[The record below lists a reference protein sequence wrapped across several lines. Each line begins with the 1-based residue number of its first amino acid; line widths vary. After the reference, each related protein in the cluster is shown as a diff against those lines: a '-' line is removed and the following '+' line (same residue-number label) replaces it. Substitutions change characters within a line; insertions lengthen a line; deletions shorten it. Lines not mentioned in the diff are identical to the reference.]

1 MSINE
6 KVKQVFNTQ
15 SIDERLKG
23 ELRFALRI
31 NEARDGEFDN
41 LLNTALD
48 KLLEKLEKTKF
59 ITEEITFETE
69 KELEPIGEVSKD
81 YKVHTVAHAHI
92 DMNWMWAYQET
103 VNVTLD
109 TFRTMLRL
117 MEEYPQFT
125 FSQSQAS
132 VYEICEKYDPEM
144 FEAIKKRVKEGRW
157 EITASTWTEAD
168 KNLPSGESLSR
179 HHLYTKQYMKEKF
192 GLESE
197 QLAIDF
203 EPDTFGHSNFV
214 PEILNSGEVK
224 YYYHCRGKELQYAY
238 RYKAPS
244 GDEILC
250 YQEPFWYNGIIYPHS
265 FEGIP
270 MVCKKIGANIGLHV
284 YGVGDHGGGPSRRD
298 IERLLDMQKWPIAP
312 TIVFSTYHAFFKEL
326 EQVRDSL
333 PVVDTERNFI
343 FTGCY
348 SSQSQIKAGNRICE
362 DKLCAG
368 EAISAISSAFASHKE
383 NKENFKNA
391 WKKVLFNQFH
401 DIIPGSCVRDSR
413 NHALGMYQEALAS
426 TDAELTKGMLKLA
439 ETIDSSAFMTDGNNL
454 TTSEGAGVGFGS
466 PLSSFDF
473 HTVAEYG
480 KGNTRIIHIFNPTN
494 FEREEVTNVTIW
506 DWQGDRSRLICEDV
520 NGERLSYAIKGA
532 QHYWSHDFIRLSVR
546 VKVKAFGVTTLIIKE
561 GEVKNIPF
569 ATPETVNINQRVE
582 YVRPLVLENDLVRAE
597 FDNNMCLISFIDKK
611 TGKEMVSGKAAYF
624 ENYIENGRIH
634 MPNAWSEGPAV
645 KTVNINEEARV
656 FIVDKDIDTAVD
668 SSIDYSLDYNTS
680 KITVTVT
687 LPKNSSVLE
696 YKINT
701 DWREI
706 GAHGSVIPTLRF
718 KIPLSFKS
726 DTALYD
732 IPMGTIN
739 RPQLPHDVPARNFA
753 FVSDGC
759 GKGIALMCNAQ
770 GAYRYFEDTLGVTL
784 IRSTDNP
791 DHLPEFGK
799 HDHKVAIGILDD
811 DKKTIFAAAQSFT
824 LPLLSA
830 SVCAHKGTVPAEHS
844 WLKVEGDV
852 IVSAVKTPEDN
863 QKGLIVRFYSISEE
877 ETQVNIKLY
886 GEPKCATIVNTLENE
901 TGKSKISG
909 NTVSLTAKPLSLYTV
924 KITF

>member
-6 KVKQVFNTQ
+6 KIK
-15 SIDERLKG
+15 SILNYPSVNGRLKG

-48 KLLEKLEKTKF
+48 KLLEKLKKTKF

-132 VYEICEKYDPEM
+132 VYDICEKYDPEM
-144 FEAIKKRVKEGRW
+144 FEAINKRVKEGRW

-250 YQEPFWYNGIIYPHS
+250 YQEPFWYNGMVDDY
-265 FEGIP
+265 FYEGIP
-270 MVCKKIGANIGLHV
+270 MVAKKIGANIGLRV

-466 PLSSFDF
+466 PLAQFDF

-597 FDNNMCLISFIDKK
+597 FDTNMCLISFVDKK
-611 TGKEMVSGKAAYF
+611 TGKEMVSEKAAYF

-656 FIVDKDIDTAVD
+656 FIVDKDIDSAVD

-718 KIPLSFKS
+718 KMPLSFKS
-726 DTALYD
+726 NTALYD

-877 ETQVNIKLY
+877 EAQVNIKLY

-901 TGKSKISG
+901 TGKAEING
-909 NTVSLTAKPLSLYTV
+909 NTVTLTAKPLSLYTV

>member
-270 MVCKKIGANIGLHV
+270 MVAKKIGANIGLHV

-611 TGKEMVSGKAAYF
+611 TGKEMVSEKAAYF

-656 FIVDKDIDTAVD
+656 FIVDKDIDSAVD

-718 KIPLSFKS
+718 KMPLSFKS

-739 RPQLPHDVPARNFA
+739 RPQLPHDVPAQNFA
-753 FVSDGC
+753 FVSDRC
-759 GKGIALMCNAQ
+759 GKGIALMCNVQ

-877 ETQVNIKLY
+877 ETQVNIKLC
-886 GEPKCATIVNTLENE
+886 GEPKSATIVNTLENE
-901 TGKSKISG
+901 TGKAEING
-909 NTVSLTAKPLSLYTV
+909 NTVTLTAKPLSLYTV